1 MLLHKMPPDEQAA
14 HDLRGY
20 ELIKPSLVC
29 YSDYIEKLINRNSL
43 AEFPKIRTAQLLR

>member
-1 MLLHKMPPDEQAA
+1 MLLHKMPPNEAA

-20 ELIKPSLVC
+20 ELIKPSVVC
-29 YSDYIEKLINRNSL
+29 YSDYIEKLIHRNRL